1 VIYLFRGNPNI
12 TVHGTPFYLA
22 NPMLLQAVCITT
34 VVFSRS
40 AVNIFPEGIGTQTEK
55 KGGKV

>member
-1 VIYLFRGNPNI
+1 
-12 TVHGTPFYLA
+12 
-22 NPMLLQAVCITT
+22 

-55 KGGKV
+55 KGGKVWLLA